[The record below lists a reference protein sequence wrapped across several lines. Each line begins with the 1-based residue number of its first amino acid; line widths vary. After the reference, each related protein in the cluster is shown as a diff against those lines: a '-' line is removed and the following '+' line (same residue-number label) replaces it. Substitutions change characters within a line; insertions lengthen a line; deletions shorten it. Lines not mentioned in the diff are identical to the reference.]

1 MARVGAGTFG
11 GAGVEFRALALQP
24 GDKAVVTGEGS
35 VGSNPSGIPLVTPFV
50 RFTSSGAPDGSF
62 SGDGIAALPAAR
74 ANSLSSESRAG
85 AFGLASAKDGR
96 VVADGS
102 FYDSGVNLLALWAVD
117 SAGNPA
123 VFGSGG
129 IAVTRLPGATN
140 AVGNAAA
147 VGLDG
152 NPVVVGDAAA
162 VFSPD
167 QPAGLLARYGGFG
180 SLFTP
185 PPPPPPPP
193 RPNPKSVQLR
203 VSGRLV
209 VSKRGRTSFSVLN
222 KNTGGPIKV
231 SATLVSKSKV
241 RVSKRRKKF
250 VTFAKATATIPA
262 KARRTVTLSL
272 NRGNLALLRRLK
284 RVSVRLTVT
293 VTASGK
299 RNVIRKNARLDAPRR
314 R

>member
-1 MARVGAGTFG
+1 MEAGKGGSYG
-11 GAGVEFRALALQP
+11 GAVQP
-24 GDKAVVTGEGS
+24 DGKIVA
-35 VGSNPSGIPLVTPFV
+35 VGSAQG
-50 RFTSSGAPDGSF
+50 PD
-62 SGDGIAALPAAR
+62 
-74 ANSLSSESRAG
+74 
-85 AFGLASAKDGR
+85 
-96 VVADGS
+96 
-102 FYDSGVNLLALWAVD
+102 
-117 SAGNPA
+117 GNPA
-123 VFGSGG
+123 AFGSGG

-185 PPPPPPPP
+185 PPPPPPPPRP